1 MKKTYLSALF
11 RHLTLLVVVLS
22 FTACATISSFDQYA
36 YAQTTSLKV
45 DALNT
50 MDLATG
56 NYSTNEKTVQE
67 LQTKLQKAYEYE
79 KNRPKNEITLKMWT
93 ILLNSNGHLL
103 GGFITRWEKEQ
114 KLNAVFIQE
123 EKKIVGD
130 AFDQIAG
137 LESQKIKPTD
147 IGVVTSK

>member
-93 ILLNSNGHLL
+93 ILLDSNGHLL

-147 IGVVTSK
+147 IKTN